1 MVGMI
6 NILVLLIVVAMIIAM
21 AVLFMKRKSEGK
33 EDEYGFAKK
42 EKDREN
48 KNKVVLDSDP
58 SISNYLFYLIVED
71 VFSITGRGAVATGK
85 ILKGEIKKGDTV
97 YIETN
102 TGELIEEKVLGIETM
117 RKIKTNAV
125 AGDNVGIMFSKNS
138 KSYIERGCKVLKK
151 IWDYYEF

>member
-48 KNKVVLDSDP
+48 KNNVVLDSDP
-58 SISNYLFYLIVED
+58 SISNYLFYLIEQTIFAMCLRNTD
-71 VFSITGRGAVATGK
+71 NKCNIK
-85 ILKGEIKKGDTV
+85 IDRI
-97 YIETN
+97 
-102 TGELIEEKVLGIETM
+102 
-117 RKIKTNAV
+117 
-125 AGDNVGIMFSKNS
+125 
-138 KSYIERGCKVLKK
+138 
-151 IWDYYEF
+151 